1 MWYVRFLGNIIA
13 LDLPSCADAVGYA
26 ADYPHLQTEPEPLPD
41 GHALFSLPNV
51 ILTPHSSWTSTK
63 NFVRACDLVEE
74 NARRFASGEPVLN
87 VLRSK
92 GQ

>member
-1 MWYVRFLGNIIA
+1 MSYMRSLEAVIA
-13 LDLPSCADAVGYA
+13 FYPPSCADPVGIA
-26 ADYPHLQTEPEPLPD
+26 PDCAHLQTEPEPLPD

-74 NARRFASGEPVLN
+74 NARRCASGEPVLN